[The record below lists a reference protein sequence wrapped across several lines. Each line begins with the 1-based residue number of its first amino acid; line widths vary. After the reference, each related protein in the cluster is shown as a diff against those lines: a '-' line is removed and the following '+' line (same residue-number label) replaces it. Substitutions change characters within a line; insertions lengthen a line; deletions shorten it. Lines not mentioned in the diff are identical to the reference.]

1 MKRNIYL
8 LAAILLTALP
18 ACRHNKTT
26 TDNMESYKKGTFGY
40 DLHFLSQKDSLVT
53 LTSGDGEAQVIVS
66 PRYQG
71 KVFTSTSGGLGGKS
85 LGYLNYTA
93 LEAEELNEH
102 INAYGGENR
111 LWLGPE
117 GGRYSVFFEPGA
129 AQVFDNWHTPKPLD
143 IEPWTVLFSDRR
155 EVALEKEMQVSNY
168 LGNRLQVKL
177 SRKVRLLEASEIKER
192 LGIAPAGGVKLV
204 AYATENS
211 VTNAGDFA
219 WTEETGTVC
228 IWILDMFN
236 TAPRAVT
243 VVPFDEKAAGV
254 VATTDYFGEI
264 PADRFKTVGSV
275 AYLKT
280 DGHFRSKIGMSAG
293 RTTAIAGNYDPDSG
307 QLTIITFDKDREGI
321 YLNQEWNPEKDPL
334 VGDALNAYNDGPLE
348 DGSIMG
354 PFLELESASPAAF
367 LSPGESL
374 AHSHHVFHFTG
385 GEDALSEVTEALL
398 GVSIQEIKQ
407 VF

>member
-1 MKRNIYL
+1 MKQTIHL
-8 LAAILLTALP
+8 LAAAILLMAL
-18 ACRHNKTT
+18 ACRQNKT

-93 LEAEELNEH
+93 LESEEISEH

-117 GGRYSVFFEPGA
+117 GGRYSVFFQPGTE
-129 AQVFDNWHTPKPLD
+129 QVFDNWYTPKPLD
-143 IEPWTVLFSDRR
+143 TEPWTILFSDDH
-155 EVALEKEMQVSNY
+155 EVALEKGMQVSNY
-168 LGNRLQVKL
+168 LGKQLQVKL
-177 SRKVRLLEASEIKER
+177 NRKVRLLEASEIKAI
-192 LGIAPAGGVKLV
+192 LGIVLPGRVKLV

-219 WTEETGTVC
+219 WTKETGTVC

-236 TAPRAVT
+236 TAPRALT
-243 VVPFDEKAAGV
+243 IVPFDEKATGV
-254 VATTDYFGEI
+254 VVTTDYFGEI
-264 PADRFKTVGSV
+264 PADRFTIRNGV

-280 DGHFRSKIGMSAG
+280 DGRCRNKIGMSAG
-293 RTTAIAGNYDPDSG
+293 RTTSIAGNYDPDSG
-307 QLTIITFDKDREGI
+307 QLTIITFDKDRDGI

-374 AHSHHVFHFTG
+374 AHSHHVFHFAG
-385 GEDALSEVTEALL
+385 GEEDLSEVTEALL